1 MLRSTVELYRKS
13 FSGLSKDI
21 WLLALISFI
30 NRAGTMVVPF
40 LTVYLTHEKHFTLEQ
55 AGWIMTCFGMGSI
68 LGSFAGGKLT
78 DRFGYYPVQLWTL
91 TLSGLVFILLLRMDS
106 IIELGIAT
114 FALSAV
120 ADAFRPANLA
130 AVAIYSTPENRTRS
144 MSLIRLAINVGFAIG
159 PALGGLLAAS
169 VGYKW
174 LFWVDGLTCI
184 AAAVMLRILLK
195 PQVSHREAKAQTV
208 QTEPVTRSVY
218 RDYPYLL
225 LIGSTLLTAIAFMQM
240 FSTYPVFLKSAFSLN
255 EDGIGALLAFN
266 GLMIGLVEMPF
277 VYTLE
282 RRFSGR
288 ALMGAGY
295 LLIGLSYAVFNIF
308 GSNAWV
314 PWLSIFIITIG
325 EMLYLPFTNSLAMSR
340 GTAANR
346 GQYISLYTMTFSVSQ
361 IVAPLLG
368 FYLAGKWDFHVA
380 WWVIAGLCLTSY
392 LGLRFWGKGIE
403 TPPVKNQQPPKSV
416 EVQELAEV

>member
-1 MLRSTVELYRKS
+1 MLRSAVELYRKS

-55 AGWIMTCFGMGSI
+55 AGWIMTCFGLGSI

-78 DRFGYYPVQLWTL
+78 DRLGYYPVQLWTL

-106 IIELGIAT
+106 IIELGITT
-114 FALSAV
+114 FLLSAV

-130 AVAIYSTPENRTRS
+130 AVAIYSTPDNRTRS

-169 VGYKW
+169 VGYNW
-174 LFWVDGLTCI
+174 LFWVDGLTCF
-184 AAAVMLRILLK
+184 AAAIMLRILLK
-195 PQVSHREAKAQTV
+195 PKVSHHDRKTEIVKEAPQAS
-208 QTEPVTRSVY
+208 SVY

-225 LIGSTLLTAIAFMQM
+225 LISSTLLTAIAFMQM
-240 FSTYPVFLKSAFSLN
+240 FSTYPVFVKSAFSLN

-288 ALMGAGY
+288 TLMGAGY
-295 LLIGLSYAVFNIF
+295 LLIGLSYAVFNFF
-308 GSNAWV
+308 GPHAWV

-325 EMLYLPFTNSLAMSR
+325 EMLFLPFTNSLVMSR
-340 GTAANR
+340 GTSANR

-368 FYLAGKWDFHVA
+368 FYLAGHWDFEIT
-380 WWVIAGLCLTSY
+380 WWVIAGLCLVSY
-392 LGLRFWGKGIE
+392 SGLRIWGKGIE
-403 TPPVKNQQPPKSV
+403 AAPIKSQPAKPI
-416 EVQELAEV
+416 EAEELAEV